1 MAKKIGEG
9 RPLLALGT
17 WLFLH
22 TATDIEDLRSLRFM
36 GIVGIA
42 LLAWSVFH
50 ILVRTGWSRVQSFCV
65 GVIMGTHLPVTVVA
79 ADDPI
84 DPPPDSLVVDM
95 GKLLRQAQRSTRRL

>member
-1 MAKKIGEG
+1 MKVQFTGWPVFGLFLAVFLTAYAPVLLTPYAFSDDYPNLAAGPQEAEIAEKIREG

-17 WLFLH
+17 RLFLH

-50 ILVRTGWSRVQSFCV
+50 ILVRTG
-65 GVIMGTHLPVTVVA
+65 
-79 ADDPI
+79 
-84 DPPPDSLVVDM
+84 
-95 GKLLRQAQRSTRRL
+95 